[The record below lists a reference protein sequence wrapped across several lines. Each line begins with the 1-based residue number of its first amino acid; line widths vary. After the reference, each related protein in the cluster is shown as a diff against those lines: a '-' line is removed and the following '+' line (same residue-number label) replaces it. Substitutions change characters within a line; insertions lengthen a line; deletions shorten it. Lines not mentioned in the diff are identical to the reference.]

1 MRQLLA
7 FLIKNH
13 FFFLFFLLEIIAFI
27 LIANHT
33 FYQGARMFN
42 TANQLTGNIYQ
53 TYNNVFDYLYLKENN
68 RLLAEE
74 NVRLRNMNEQ
84 SFVKFTKGEINVND
98 TVYRQQYIFVDAKVI
113 SNSTGKRNNYL
124 MLNKGF
130 NQGIRNNMAVVSS
143 NGIVGIVNGVSSNF
157 SSVMSLLHSET
168 KISAKLKKNNA
179 TGSVSWEGGSYKS
192 GLLADIPSHI
202 LIKTG
207 DTVITSGFSLDFPE
221 GIVIGSI
228 TSYILNPGD
237 NFYKIKINFSTD
249 FNKLDNVYVIKN
261 LFKEEQLKLKEMQH
275 E

>member
-7 FLIKNH
+7 FLLKNY
-13 FFFLFFLLEIIAFI
+13 FFFLFLMLEIIAFI

-42 TANQLTGNIYQ
+42 TANQLTGNVYQ
-53 TYNNVFDYLYLKENN
+53 TYNNIFDYFYLKDNN
-68 RLLAEE
+68 RMLAEE
-74 NVRLRNMNEQ
+74 NARLRNMNEL
-84 SFVKFTKGEINVND
+84 SFVKFTKSEINVND
-98 TVYRQQYIFVDAKVI
+98 TFYRQQYTFVEAKII

-130 NQGIRNNMAVVSS
+130 NQGVRNNMAVVSS

-157 SSVMSLLHSET
+157 SSIMSLLHSET

-179 TGSVSWEGGSYKS
+179 TGSVSWEGGSYKT

-221 GIVIGSI
+221 GIVIG
-228 TSYILNPGD
+228 TVATTKLNPGD
-237 NFYKIKINFSTD
+237 NFYQIKINFSTD
-249 FNKLDNVYVIKN
+249 FNKLDNVYVVKN
-261 LFKEEQLKLKEMQH
+261 LFKEEQLKLKEIQH

>member
-7 FLIKNH
+7 FLIKNN

-33 FYQGARMFN
+33 FYQSARIFN
-42 TANQLTGNIYQ
+42 TSNKFTGNIYQ

-68 RLLAEE
+68 QLLAEE

-98 TVYRQQYIFVDAKVI
+98 TVYRQQYIFVDAKII

-130 NQGIRNNMAVVSS
+130 NQGIRNNMAVVST

-157 SSVMSLLHSET
+157 SSVMSLLHAET

-179 TGSVSWEGGSYKS
+179 AGSVSWEGGSYKS

-207 DTVITSGFSLDFPE
+207 DTVICSGFSLDFPE
-221 GIVIGSI
+221 GIVIGTI
-228 TSYILNPGD
+228 ATYKLNPGD
-237 NFYKIKINFSTD
+237 NFYKINEVKSESKMKKKN
-249 FNKLDNVYVIKN
+249 NK
-261 LFKEEQLKLKEMQH
+261 
-275 E
+275 